1 MKDVSG
7 SVLVIGGGIA
17 GIQASLDIA
26 DQGFKVYLVEKD
38 PSIGG
43 RMAQLDK
50 TFPTNDCSICI
61 EAPKMVEVARH
72 PNIEVLAYS
81 EVKGV
86 KGKIGNFKVKVLR
99 KPRYVDD
106 DLCNGCG
113 LCVEEAGCIKACPV
127 GAIKKDEVTGIIS
140 IDEELCKRE
149 IEENGCTECI
159 GGCQYDAVSIPP
171 GYDHAAICD
180 LCGGDPKCIE
190 VCPVNALELKK
201 FHVKLSIDPEK
212 CTGCRTCELIC
223 SEEKEDL
230 FNPNRSRIRINEDR
244 GIVDTLVCQ
253 LCKVDI
259 KCVDACPVNALEKDE
274 ETGAIK
280 LSGLCAASGG
290 CSACVDACEYDA
302 IRIPL
307 GATEPILCDLCGGEP
322 KCMEFCPVDAISMET
337 FYDGIELDPEK
348 CTGCRTCELACSE
361 EKDGVFNPK
370 KSRIHIIEHEGNIEV
385 NRCVLCKTCPV
396 FAPSEFD
403 AGMGQRKAVYIP
415 FPQAVPSVATIDREK
430 CVICGCCDY
439 ICKTDATD
447 AVIFSQ
453 KPEEIEINV
462 GSVVVA
468 TGYEEYDPS
477 VKKEYGYG
485 LYDNVVTGL
494 QYERLL
500 MASGPTFGHVV
511 RPSDHKDPK
520 KIAWIQCVG
529 SRDENAHKYCSR
541 ACCMWATK
549 QAMIT
554 KEHDKSIDTTIFY
567 MDIRAYGK
575 NFEEFYIRA
584 QEQSGIN
591 YIKSRPGEV
600 IETPDKKM
608 ILRYED
614 IATGEIGEF
623 EADLLVLSS
632 AIIPNRTNEELSRAL
647 KIELDENNFFKEKDM
662 LFAPLETSR
671 AGIYMGGCI
680 SGPKD
685 IPDSIAQSC
694 GAAAK
699 AIIPVHEARGKDTVA
714 FELPPEKEVTDDEE
728 PRVGVF
734 VCRCGI
740 NIGGVV
746 DVENV
751 IEYAKTLPG
760 VVFSEV
766 DTFTCSDDCQTRI
779 KNAIEEHKL
788 NRVLVAACTPKTHE
802 PLFRATL
809 REAGLNPYLFEFV
822 NIREH
827 CSWIHQGET
836 GLATE
841 KAKDLVRMG
850 VGKAKLLLVEEEGE
864 LEVGEDA
871 LVIGG
876 GIAGMTTA
884 LDLADMGFSVHLVE
898 KEGELGGMLSKIN
911 KLFPTDVLAE
921 DMIRPKIEAIESHEN
936 IKVYK
941 GADIEE
947 LNGFIGNFNTVISQ
961 NGSKDA
967 FKAAT
972 VVLATG
978 SKEIDPTGYYGYGQ
992 HDNVITQLELEK
1004 MLKEGTLKEPKD
1016 VVIITCV
1023 GAREDKGRTYC
1034 CRIGCGTSVKNAKYI
1049 KELYPEANV
1058 TVLYYQDLRVFGKR
1072 EEEYYRDVRYN
1083 HGVQFINYTKEK
1095 RPEVSIKDSGLTIDV
1110 YDSLVGEEI
1119 KLDADL
1125 LVLTVA
1131 TEGAEDIGKIQKM
1144 LKVPLGVG
1152 NFLAE
1157 AHVKIRPLDFAS
1169 DGIYL
1174 CGSANFPRSVPDAIA
1189 QGSGAASRA
1198 SIPMGQG
1205 KVTSEG
1211 IVSIINEGMCVR
1223 CGTCEPMCPYS
1234 AIRTEDD
1241 GRVYVLTAL
1250 CKGCGTCA
1258 AACPTGAVDQRHF
1271 QNDQIIAQIKNVFYY
1286 EALG

>member
-7 SVLVIGGGIA
+7 SILVIGGGIA

-26 DQGFKVYLVEKD
+26 DQGFKVYLVEKN

-72 PNIEVLAYS
+72 PNIELLSYS
-81 EVKGV
+81 EVKEV
-86 KGKIGNFKVKVLR
+86 KGKVGNFRVKVLR
-99 KPRYVDD
+99 KPRYVDEE
-106 DLCNGCG
+106 LCNGCA
-113 LCVEEAGCIKACPV
+113 LCVEEVGCIKACPV
-127 GAIKKDEVTGIIS
+127 GAIKKDEVTGIIR
-140 IDEELCKRE
+140 IDEDLCRQE
-149 IEENGCTECI
+149 IEENGCLECVI
-159 GGCQYDAVSIPP
+159 GCQYDAICIPP
-171 GYDHAAICD
+171 GYDHAVACD
-180 LCGGDPKCIE
+180 LCDGDPKCIE
-190 VCPVNALELKK
+190 ACPVDALELKK
-201 FHVKLSIDPEK
+201 FHVKLTVDPEK
-212 CTGCRTCELIC
+212 CTGCRTCELVC
-223 SEEKEDL
+223 SEENDGI
-230 FNPNRSRIRINEDR
+230 FSPNRSRIKINEDD
-244 GIVDTLVCQ
+244 GIIDSSVCQ
-253 LCKVDI
+253 LCKVDV

-274 ETGAIK
+274 ESGAVNIV
-280 LSGLCAASGG
+280 GLCAASGG

-302 IRIPL
+302 IKIPF
-307 GATEPILCDLCGGEP
+307 GATEPIICDLCGGEP
-322 KCMEFCPVDAISMET
+322 KCMELCPVDAISMEI
-337 FYDGIELDPEK
+337 FYEGIELNPEK
-348 CTGCRTCELACSE
+348 CTGCRTCELVCSE

-370 KSRIHIIEHEGNIEV
+370 KSRIHIIETGGDIEAR
-385 NRCVLCKTCPV
+385 RCKLCKTCPIYT
-396 FAPSEFD
+396 PSEFD

-447 AVIFSQ
+447 AVVFSQ
-453 KPEEIEINV
+453 EPEEIEIRV

-477 VKKEYGYG
+477 AKEEYGYG

-500 MASGPTFGHVV
+500 MASGPTQGHVV
-511 RPSDHKDPK
+511 RPSDHKDPE

-529 SRDENAHKYCSR
+529 SRDENAYKYCSR

-567 MDIRAYGK
+567 MDIRAFGK
-575 NFEEFYIRA
+575 NFEEFYVRA
-584 QEQSGIN
+584 KEQSGIK
-591 YIKSRPGEV
+591 YVKSRPAEV
-600 IETPDKKM
+600 IETPDKKL

-614 IATGEIGEF
+614 LSTGEINEF

-632 AIIPNRTNEELSRAL
+632 AIKPNSTNTELSEAL
-647 KIELDENNFFKEKDM
+647 RIGLDENGFFEEKDM
-662 LFAPLETSR
+662 LLAPLETAR
-671 AGIYMGGCI
+671 AGVYMGGCI

-699 AIIPVHEARGKDTVA
+699 AIIPVHEARGKDIEA
-714 FELPPEKEVTDDEE
+714 FELPPEKGITGYEE

-746 DVENV
+746 DVESV
-751 IEYAKTLPG
+751 TEYAKTLPG

-809 REAGLNPYLFEFV
+809 RETGLNPYLFEFA

-827 CSWIHQGET
+827 CSWIHQNENE
-836 GLATE
+836 LATQ

-850 VGKAKLLLVEEEGE
+850 VGKSKLLLPEKEGE
-864 LEVGEDA
+864 LDVGDDA

-876 GIAGMTTA
+876 GVSGMTAA
-884 LDLADMGFSVHLVE
+884 LDLADMGFKVHLVE
-898 KEGELGGMLSKIN
+898 KEAELGGALASIY
-911 KLFPTDVLAE
+911 KLFPADVPAE
-921 DMIRPKIEAIESHEN
+921 NIIRPKIDAVMGHEN
-936 IKVYK
+936 IKVYT

-961 NGSKDA
+961 NGSQEA

-978 SKEIDPTGYYGYGQ
+978 SKEIDPKGYYGYGE
-992 HDNVITQLELEK
+992 HGGVITQLELEG

-1023 GAREDKGRTYC
+1023 GAREDEGRTYC
-1034 CRIGCGTSVKNAKYI
+1034 CRTGCGTSIKNAKYI
-1049 KELYPEANV
+1049 KELYPNANV
-1058 TVLYYQDLRVFGKR
+1058 TVLYYQDMRVFGKR

-1083 HGVQFINYTKEK
+1083 HDVQFINYTKEK
-1095 RPEVSIKDSGLTIDV
+1095 KPVVSSSDGKLNVDV
-1110 YDSLVGEEI
+1110 YDSLIGEDI
-1119 KLDADL
+1119 KLNADL
-1125 LVLTVA
+1125 VVLTVA
-1131 TEGAEDIGKIQKM
+1131 TEGAEDIEKIQKM

-1174 CGSANFPRSVPDAIA
+1174 CGSANFPRNVPDAIS

-1205 KVTSEG
+1205 KVRSEG
-1211 IVSIINEGMCVR
+1211 IVSIINEDMCVS
-1223 CGTCEPMCPYS
+1223 CGICEPMCPYS

-1286 EALG
+1286 EA